1 MGHGSGSQFY
11 PVDDVQKN
19 SSRLC
24 VLLMGCSSARLQSL
38 GDFEV
43 FGMPFAYLTCGAATI
58 LGCLWDVTDRDID
71 GLTFFL
77 LEQLKAGAS
86 LGEALR
92 HGRDLCKLKCL
103 NGAAPV
109 IYGLP
114 VRAR

>member
-1 MGHGSGSQFY
+1 MRSVNESF
-11 PVDDVQKN
+11 
-19 SSRLC
+19 
-24 VLLMGCSSARLQSL
+24 
-38 GDFEV
+38 V
-43 FGMPFAYLTCGAATI
+43 FFSKVFRFLFGRRATI

-77 LEQLKAGAS
+77 LEQLKSGAS

-92 HGRDLCKLKCL
+92 YGRDLCKLKCL

>member
-43 FGMPFAYLTCGAATI
+43 FGMPFAYLTCGAYVLI
-58 LGCLWDVTDRDID
+58 CVDY
-71 GLTFFL
+71 F
-77 LEQLKAGAS
+77 K
-86 LGEALR
+86 
-92 HGRDLCKLKCL
+92 
-103 NGAAPV
+103 
-109 IYGLP
+109 
-114 VRAR
+114 